1 MDHFSQDVS
10 KACGQE
16 GSAGEPLRSMPTDG
30 TICSSARIH
39 EIFPELI
46 QRQPTWQQGERAQR
60 AAAVNWFVQHKCT
73 LDAESHVDVCIGSV
87 LWDVQYVRICPVSQ
101 IIG

>member
-46 QRQPTWQQGERAQR
+46 QRQPTWQQGERFR
-60 AAAVNWFVQHKCT
+60 TSRPEAAVSAFYNHT
-73 LDAESHVDVCIGSV
+73 STE
-87 LWDVQYVRICPVSQ
+87 
-101 IIG
+101 